1 MSIVLHC
8 ELEENLRRLN
18 GTGRGGQQNT
28 KLMDPQILRDIRET
42 EDLYHFGGALEK
54 DVDVTKASPL
64 DSARQ
69 ILDFI
74 VTECDQ
80 RS

>member
-28 KLMDPQILRDIRET
+28 KLMDPKILRDIRET
-42 EDLYHFGGALEK
+42 EDLYHFGDAMEK
-54 DVDVTKASPL
+54 DIDVTNFSPL
-64 DSARQ
+64 DAARQ
-69 ILDFI
+69 ILNLI
-74 VTECDQ
+74 VTECDH